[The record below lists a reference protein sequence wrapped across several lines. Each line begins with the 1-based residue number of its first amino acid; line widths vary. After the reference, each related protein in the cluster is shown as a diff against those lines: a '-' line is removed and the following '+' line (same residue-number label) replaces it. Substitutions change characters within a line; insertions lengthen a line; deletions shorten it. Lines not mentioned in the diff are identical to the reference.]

1 MKVGDVLKLRETP
14 NMVDKT
20 DAHIIP
26 VVNVG
31 SGEKFVTASGVHAIK
46 DGIKSAKETAPRAKK
61 PDFLRMRV
69 RHSPKYESVKDIVK
83 QHRLATVC
91 EEAKCPNISE
101 CWSAGTATIMLMGDV
116 CTRACRFCSVNTGNP
131 KGWLDA
137 EEPVNLSLIHI

>member
-1 MKVGDVLKLRETP
+1 MYRLSHEKRQQM
-14 NMVDKT
+14 NDKAKA
-20 DAHIIP
+20 DLIP
-26 VVNVG
+26 TVTVA
-31 SGEKFVTASGVHAIK
+31 SGEKFVTPAGVHAIK
-46 DGIKSAKETAPRAKK
+46 DGIKTAKDASPRLKK

-131 KGWLDA
+131 AVGW
-137 EEPVNLSLIHI
+137 I